1 MSFKLRTNT
10 KSAFSLGSLTDAHS
24 LNGMPLS
31 DTLGNSSSGDV
42 LTWNGFEWI
51 SSYSG
56 GGGGG
61 IDSYGYFNNATGP
74 DDITSATAEEILW
87 DSGPSP
93 QKGSDITINS
103 KKIVIQKSGVYK
115 VDINVAYT
123 SETGNGSILHTF
135 LSQST
140 TLPPFPLEKSSVY
153 TYHNNN
159 TDGGYGSGNINWVG
173 NLAVG
178 ELRVWTIQVMPATD
192 SPTLLFR
199 PNCYLDVEGTRAFI
213 SKLI

>member
-1 MSFKLRTNT
+1 MSFKLRTNI
-10 KSAFSLGSLTDAHS
+10 KSAFSLGSLTNAHS

-51 SSYSG
+51 SSSSSG
-56 GGGGG
+56 GGGVN
-61 IDSYGYFNNATGP
+61 SYGYFNNAIGP
-74 DDITSATAEEILW
+74 TNVTSATVQEILW
-87 DSGPSP
+87 NSGPSP

-103 KKIVIQKSGVYK
+103 KKIVIQTSGIYK

-123 SETGNGSILHTF
+123 SKTGNGSILHTF

-140 TLPPFPLEKSSVY
+140 TLPPVPLDKSSVY

-159 TDGGYGSGNINWVG
+159 TDGGYGSGNINWIG
-173 NLAVG
+173 NLTVG
-178 ELRVWTIQVMPATD
+178 QLRIWTIQVVPETD
-192 SPTLLFR
+192 STNLTFR
-199 PNCYLDVEGTRAFI
+199 PDCDLVVEGTRAFI